1 MFACRFRCGDEVDER
16 GSGTDNGEVTISL
29 SDLFEYCLAQQDD
42 DPIYVFDRKFAD
54 DSRCP
59 SMLDDYHSGPD
70 SGPDRLRAALYPGY
84 LMARMPTRRPPHRW
98 LLVGPRGS
106 GTAVHRDPPG
116 TLAWNALLKGCK
128 IWALLDPKMTPH
140 EARCGDEF
148 WHSDLPSASWFKDH
162 LPEVVKHCPE
172 GMIVQFAVQH
182 PGDVLV
188 IPPNWW
194 HAIWNIEDTIA
205 VTENGV
211 SKKTFCDEVFGGAKG
226 GESKCD
232 ESFAARL
239 DTEDEDLVARVEAVF
254 GLENR
259 DAAAQWMKEMHTAA
273 VF

>member
-1 MFACRFRCGDEVDER
+1 M
-16 GSGTDNGEVTISL
+16 
-29 SDLFEYCLAQQDD
+29 
-42 DPIYVFDRKFAD
+42 
-54 DSRCP
+54 
-59 SMLDDYHSGPD
+59 
-70 SGPDRLRAALYPGY
+70 
-84 LMARMPTRRPPHRW
+84 
-98 LLVGPRGS
+98 
-106 GTAVHRDPPG
+106 HRDPPG

-128 IWALLDPKMTPH
+128 IRALPDPKMTPH

-273 VF
+273 VFCILNFIFYFLFFFFSSTLHTHLHTPSAFAARPRATPSTQTAFLYNYSLLSQTLRLLFHRARRPHPP